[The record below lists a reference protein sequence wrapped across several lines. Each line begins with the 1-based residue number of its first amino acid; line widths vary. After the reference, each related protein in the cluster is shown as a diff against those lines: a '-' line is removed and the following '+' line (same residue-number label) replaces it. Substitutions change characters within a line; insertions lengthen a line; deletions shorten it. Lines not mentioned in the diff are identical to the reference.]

1 MGKVIEAIVARAGN
15 QKVYIPADLIESVKD
30 LQDGT
35 VLITTASGYQT
46 TVENVSNSFLDE
58 WYAAIGVSGA
68 VEDVKPVGNP
78 VAAVPK

>member
-1 MGKVIEAIVARAGN
+1 M
-15 QKVYIPADLIESVKD
+15 
-30 LQDGT
+30 
-35 VLITTASGYQT
+35 LITTASGYQT